1 MPKTMNKQPK
11 VIYQL
16 EADDLKRIV
25 TEAVTD
31 AMERYTSVTSIPA
44 QAVNDNDLMS
54 VEEVCSLLH
63 VVPQTLNNWHKL
75 KYLTKVKVGR
85 RVLYHRA
92 DIEKLAAQT
101 NKH

>member
-1 MPKTMNKQPK
+1 MSSKHNTQPKK

-16 EADDLKRIV
+16 EADELERII
-25 TEAVTD
+25 TRAVTD
-31 AMERYTSVTSIPA
+31 AMERYTSNVTPA
-44 QAVNDNDLMS
+44 PTAKSSDLMS

-101 NKH
+101 NRH

>member
-1 MPKTMNKQPK
+1 MSSK

-16 EADDLKRIV
+16 EADDLKRII
-25 TEAVTD
+25 TEAVDD
-31 AMERYTSVTSIPA
+31 AMKSYAANTTSAPA
-44 QAVNDNDLMS
+44 VGGSDLMS
-54 VEEVCSLLH
+54 VDEVCSLLH

-85 RVLYHRA
+85 RVLYRRSDVEA
-92 DIEKLAAQT
+92 LAAKT